1 MVTLHAVQEVTPQQ
15 EHLVVV
21 PVVLEHILWEGYLFV
36 QHVLEIVIQEQE
48 HQHVFA
54 TLDILSQDQDR
65 H

>member
-1 MVTLHAVQEVTPQQ
+1 MDTLHAVQEVIPQQ
-15 EHLVVV
+15 EHLIAVR
-21 PVVLEHILWEGYLFV
+21 VVLEHIHWEEFLVV
-36 QHVLEIVIQEQE
+36 QHVLVTVIQEQE